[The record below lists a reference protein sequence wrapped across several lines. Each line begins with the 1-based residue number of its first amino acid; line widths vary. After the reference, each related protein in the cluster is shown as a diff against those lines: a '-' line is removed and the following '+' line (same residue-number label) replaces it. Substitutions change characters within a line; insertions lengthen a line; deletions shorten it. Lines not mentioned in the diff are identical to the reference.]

1 MSDGDNLIL
10 GTNNIAQSQTS
21 LNRTGFGDDTPG
33 LYGLQVQALDG
44 HAVGGVSGVGF
55 GLEGISTSGTGV
67 HGKSTSDD
75 GVLGEST
82 SRNGVGGGSNSG
94 TGVLGAS
101 FQGVGV
107 EGISFGAGAGVTG
120 AAQGQGSGPGV
131 IGLSNTSFGVRG
143 QSGAAVLLPPVGGG
157 AEFQKCG
164 VQGSSDEGTG
174 VRGDSAKHV
183 GVRGRSF
190 AGDGVFG
197 SCLDQPNGPKTVGH
211 GIHGSAP
218 RRSPDAQ
225 TGPFAGFFENDVKI
239 TGRLFVGNTLV
250 AHPLAF
256 DVPLTLAAGL
266 VDLDRNGEAV
276 VDLPKGLQDVHTNFR
291 YQLTAIGGPAPNL
304 HISQPIRGNKLKIA
318 GGTAK
323 IQVSWQVSGEPKE
336 RPIATKGTSEKP
348 FDAKLAQEHKRW
360 SENFTRRVKE
370 IRDRMKHLQKG

>member
-1 MSDGDNLIL
+1 MSDGGDLIL
-10 GTNNIAQSQTS
+10 GSNNNAQSQTS
-21 LNRTGFGDDTPG
+21 LNRTGFGDDAPG

-44 HAVGGVSGVGF
+44 NAVGGVSGVGF

-67 HGKSTSDD
+67 HGKSTNDD
-75 GVLGEST
+75 GVWGEST

-107 EGISFGAGAGVTG
+107 EGVSFGAGAGVTG

-131 IGLSNTSFGVRG
+131 VGLSNISFGVRG

-157 AEFQKCG
+157 PQFQKCG
-164 VQGSSDEGTG
+164 VQGSSDDGTG

-190 AGDGVFG
+190 GGDGVFG
-197 SCLDQPNGPKTVGH
+197 SCLDQPNGPKTKGH

-218 RRSPDAQ
+218 RQSPDAQ

-250 AHPLAF
+250 AHPLIF
-256 DVPLTLAAGL
+256 NVPLTLAAGM
-266 VDLDRNGEAV
+266 VELDRNGEAV
-276 VDLPKGLQDVHTNFR
+276 VQLPKGCQDLHGNFR

-304 HISQPIRGNKLKIA
+304 HIAQPIRGNKFKIG

-323 IQVSWQVSGEPKE
+323 VKVCWQVSGEPKD
-336 RPIATKGTSEKP
+336 RSAATKGVSEKP
-348 FDAKLAQEHKRW
+348 FDEKLAQQHKRW
-360 SENFTRRVKE
+360 SESFSRRLTD
-370 IRDRMKHLQKG
+370 ISDRMQHLLRS